1 MEKQSFVRLEKETAV
16 KNFRYNRFL
25 LLRYLLAGFFF
36 MNLYWGL
43 SLALSQSWVAL
54 LPFGLMVLN
63 LPAIAEH
70 LRFYGYPSKE
80 IKGQLDQ
87 HRRYQW
93 VQLGTNLVLV
103 VMCWAG
109 SGLQMV
115 FPFLNADP
123 SSRGFVSCI
132 LLSGILLSLLSLRK
146 IAKIYANL
154 DRHARYIDEFE
165 QKNKE

>member
-1 MEKQSFVRLEKETAV
+1 
-16 KNFRYNRFL
+16 
-25 LLRYLLAGFFF
+25 
-36 MNLYWGL
+36 
-43 SLALSQSWVAL
+43 
-54 LPFGLMVLN
+54 
-63 LPAIAEH
+63 
-70 LRFYGYPSKE
+70 
-80 IKGQLDQ
+80 
-87 HRRYQW
+87 
-93 VQLGTNLVLV
+93 
-103 VMCWAG
+103 
-109 SGLQMV
+109 MV